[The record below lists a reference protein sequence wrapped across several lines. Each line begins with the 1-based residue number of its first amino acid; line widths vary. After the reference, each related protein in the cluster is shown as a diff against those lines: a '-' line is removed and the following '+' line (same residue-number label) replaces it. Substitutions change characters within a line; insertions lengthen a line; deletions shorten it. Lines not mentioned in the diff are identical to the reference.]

1 MNERDM
7 GELEAGIGVEPL
19 DLLLAKHGKLREQHA
34 ALWAKYGP
42 GGVADNLRKAELSR
56 IKEMLRAKAIESG
69 VKMTEASLDDA
80 AHDHA
85 DYRDFIA
92 LMLTE
97 RVKYF
102 ETDAKLREL
111 DWRFQRG
118 QGLLRY
124 VTHEPR

>member
-1 MNERDM
+1 VNERDM
-7 GELEAGIGVEPL
+7 GEFEASIGIEPL

-42 GGVADNLRKAELSR
+42 GGVADNLRKSELSR

-69 VKMTEASLDDA
+69 VKMTEAALDDA
-80 AHDHA
+80 SHDHA
-85 DYRDFIA
+85 DYHAFVG
-92 LMLTE
+92 LMLNE
-97 RVKYF
+97 RVKYY
-102 ETDAKLREL
+102 ELDAKLREL

-124 VTHEPR
+124 ATHEPR

>member
-19 DLLLAKHGKLREQHA
+19 DLLLAKHGKLREKHA

-56 IKEMLRAKAIESG
+56 IKEMLRAKAVESG
-69 VKMTEASLDDA
+69 ARMTEAALDDA
-80 AHDHA
+80 AHDHD
-85 DYRDFIA
+85 DYHAFIA
-92 LMLTE
+92 ITLAE
-97 RVKYF
+97 RAQYY

-124 VTHEPR
+124 VAHEPR